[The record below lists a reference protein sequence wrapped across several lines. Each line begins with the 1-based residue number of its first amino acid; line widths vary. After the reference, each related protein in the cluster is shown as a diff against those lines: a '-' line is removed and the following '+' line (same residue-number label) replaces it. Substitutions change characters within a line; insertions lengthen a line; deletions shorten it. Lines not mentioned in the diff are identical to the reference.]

1 MKYIK
6 KLLPFFVV
14 AIISFVYILVNEY
27 EYNFED
33 TALSVI
39 ESTIIIDAGHGGVDG
54 GAVAADGTNE
64 KDINLAIALEINSCL
79 TNAGYK
85 TVMIRD
91 GDYSIHDESADT
103 IRSKKVTDL
112 KNRLEIIEN
121 TENAIFVSVHQ
132 NYFSESK
139 YNGAQVFYS
148 PNNSESRLL
157 ADCIQKCIVN
167 ELQPEN
173 NRQIKQSDSSIFLLY
188 KSSVPSVMV
197 ECGFLSNPEEAEKL
211 KNEEYRKKMAEAVCC
226 GIIKYLES
234 CTEEQSSAA
243 K

>member
-14 AIISFVYILVNEY
+14 AIISFVYILVSEN

-33 TALSVI
+33 TALSVN

-64 KDINLAIALEINSCL
+64 KDINLAIALEINSRL

-157 ADCIQKCIVN
+157 ADCIQKCIVK

-211 KNEEYRKKMAEAVCC
+211 KNEEYRKKMADVVCR

>member
-14 AIISFVYILVNEY
+14 AIISFVYILVSEN

-33 TALSVI
+33 TASSVI

-64 KDINLAIALEINSCL
+64 KDINLAIALEINSRL

-157 ADCIQKCIVN
+157 ADCIQKCIVK

-211 KNEEYRKKMAEAVCC
+211 KNEEYRKKMAEAVCR